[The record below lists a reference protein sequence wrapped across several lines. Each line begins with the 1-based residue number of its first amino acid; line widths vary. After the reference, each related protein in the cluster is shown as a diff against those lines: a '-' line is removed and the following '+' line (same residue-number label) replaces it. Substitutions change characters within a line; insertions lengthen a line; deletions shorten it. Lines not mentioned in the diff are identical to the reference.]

1 MQKSKI
7 MNTYR
12 SVKRRMQSRFIRGG
26 VLSAKLFLVSSK
38 KSEQDFLETYIETVR
53 DDPHA
58 IIVDEPQWVIKPAG
72 TYSGRTFKV
81 AVGDKIRKSKIVKDE
96 DDLKDLLK
104 VGYRVINVPIEFQRD
119 FIRDVDQSLMEFAG
133 ISSSLT
139 TKFISYEDLS
149 KCYCE
154 SPNPF
159 SRNVI
164 SIGTK
169 DDILIQDF
177 FKPELVNENLF
188 SKPHYLHLDMSLT
201 GDRTGISDVC
211 IIGVRDEERYEN
223 GDFVPVREM
232 VYKHVFSVAIQCP
245 PGAGN
250 EISLEKN
257 RRFIY
262 YLRHNLG
269 WNIVGVSLDGYQ
281 SADTRQQLEQ
291 AGFNAKIISM
301 DRTPCDGY
309 MYLKASLG
317 EHRIA
322 MLNIPELESEVINLE
337 RNNMTGKVDHPQTIG
352 NGIPGR
358 KDMCLSYDTKLF
370 LLSGRELTIEELF
383 NDDSGIEDWIISCY
397 HDKLVPVKIDNV
409 IRKNFIPDKLLKIT
423 LDNGESFKVTHD
435 HRVLLRNGNYVV
447 SGELRIGDS
456 LMPFTSYDAPIRAG
470 IPITNHTIVSIDE
483 VENDKP
489 VYDLVLSSIHNYA
502 ISAGVFV
509 HNCDSVAGALFN
521 ASQFEDKDNLMHI
534 QDDQM
539 SVVEVNDKITST
551 DLRKS
556 TIDNFTKSLGGNP
569 NSEKAIDEIFYETI
583 SSSRL
588 TPNQEE
594 LINKERVEKL
604 RSKLTRSES
613 AGVSDD
619 DLIDAYYG
627 RDSDILI
634 F

>member
-96 DDLKDLLK
+96 DDLEDLLK
-104 VGYRVINVPIEFQRD
+104 AGYRVIDVPIEFKRD

-281 SADTRQQLEQ
+281 CLTEDALIKTNHGNKKIVDLELNDKVISYDEESGSYLYSDFRNLRKTGDSDLLYHINISDGREIVCTGNHQILTDRGYVRAD
-291 AGFNAKIISM
+291 
-301 DRTPCDGY
+301 
-309 MYLKASLG
+309 
-317 EHRIA
+317 
-322 MLNIPELESEVINLE
+322 ELETTDFIMEY
-337 RNNMTGKVDHPQTIG
+337 K
-352 NGIPGR
+352 
-358 KDMCLSYDTKLF
+358 
-370 LLSGRELTIEELF
+370 
-383 NDDSGIEDWIISCY
+383 
-397 HDKLVPVKIDNV
+397 NV
-409 IRKNFIPDKLLKIT
+409 L
-423 LDNGESFKVTHD
+423 
-435 HRVLLRNGNYVV
+435 
-447 SGELRIGDS
+447 
-456 LMPFTSYDAPIRAG
+456 
-470 IPITNHTIVSIDE
+470 
-483 VENDKP
+483 
-489 VYDLVLSSIHNYA
+489 
-502 ISAGVFV
+502 
-509 HNCDSVAGALFN
+509 
-521 ASQFEDKDNLMHI
+521 
-534 QDDQM
+534 
-539 SVVEVNDKITST
+539 
-551 DLRKS
+551 
-556 TIDNFTKSLGGNP
+556 
-569 NSEKAIDEIFYETI
+569 
-583 SSSRL
+583 
-588 TPNQEE
+588 
-594 LINKERVEKL
+594 
-604 RSKLTRSES
+604 
-613 AGVSDD
+613 
-619 DLIDAYYG
+619 
-627 RDSDILI
+627 
-634 F
+634 